1 MQENN
6 KKDED
11 NHGRDVDKFRDNAE
25 GTTSL
30 KEFLEQVGRCGE
42 NVAGRTGKNIYTGN
56 QGIISQNTLRDEI
69 TQIYDDLVVAR
80 ARGSGYDRDA
90 YEYGEA
96 DEDGIATWKWTDAT
110 IRSLNV
116 KIKKMMSDAWNLL
129 LVKTRGADAWDIVQL
144 TEHQDE
150 TKRLDNALKG
160 LKEAYEDYAPHEKR
174 TAKTRMQGLLV
185 LPTE

>member
-56 QGIISQNTLRDEI
+56 QGTISQNTLRDEI

-96 DEDGIATWKWTDAT
+96 DEDGIARLRRQRKTTRRYSFFNFFWIEQDARWRQQT
-110 IRSLNV
+110 YARERNTQTARS
-116 KIKKMMSDAWNLL
+116 
-129 LVKTRGADAWDIVQL
+129 T
-144 TEHQDE
+144 H
-150 TKRLDNALKG
+150 
-160 LKEAYEDYAPHEKR
+160 
-174 TAKTRMQGLLV
+174 AKHSTSTCTTNSASSR
-185 LPTE
+185 